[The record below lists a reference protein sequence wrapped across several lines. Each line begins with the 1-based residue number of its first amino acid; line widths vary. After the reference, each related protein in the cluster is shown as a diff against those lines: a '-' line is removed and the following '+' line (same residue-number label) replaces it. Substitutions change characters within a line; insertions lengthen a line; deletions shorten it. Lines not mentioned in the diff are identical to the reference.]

1 VKAPRINTSAGEWG
15 RRHPE
20 LRQQFLVHAHRLL
33 AAGAARLDRSAL
45 PLLEEPAITGRL
57 CTEIQ
62 TFLVEPDAP
71 PWCEKYACHDDPPVN
86 DSGKEGRARDRADL
100 KIEMTV
106 SPRPEFYVEAKRL
119 RLDDRKA
126 VPHYVDKDGMGCFIE
141 GRYARA
147 YDFGAMLGYIVSGNV
162 DHWVQQIEERL
173 LRDRHPL
180 KIAAGPAVW
189 CTAASLPADLAT
201 RSSRH
206 VRDGGDAI
214 ELFHSFM
221 VCHAQSV
228 DTP

>member
-1 VKAPRINTSAGEWG
+1 MKVPRINTSAGEWG
-15 RRHPE
+15 RRHPD

-45 PLLEEPAITGRL
+45 PPLEEPAITGRL

-71 PWCEKYACHDDPPVN
+71 SWCEKYACHDDPPVN

-100 KIEMTV
+100 KIEMTA

-119 RLDDRKA
+119 RLDDPKA
-126 VPHYVDKDGMGCFIE
+126 VLHYVDKNGMGCFID

-147 YDFGAMLGYIVSGNV
+147 YDFGAMLGYIVSGDV
-162 DHWVQQIEERL
+162 DYWVQQIETRL
-173 LRDRHPL
+173 HRDRTFL
-180 KIAAGPAVW
+180 KVAAGPTVWGAV
-189 CTAASLPADLAT
+189 ADLPAELAP

-206 VRDGGDAI
+206 LRDGSDEI
-214 ELFHSFM
+214 ELFHSFL
-221 VCHAQSV
+221 VCYAQNLVS
-228 DTP
+228 P